1 MRVVAVANQKG
12 GCGKTTTSIN
22 LAACLSHLNK
32 RVLLIDLDPQ
42 GHSTCGLGVL
52 ADKVSATVYDLLK
65 NETSGA
71 LTPEQIEIV
80 LHSGLTLLPA
90 TTSLARIEEELIAVP
105 GKERI
110 LRDRMNVILDAQ
122 SRFDYIVIDCPPNIG
137 TLTLNALGA
146 ADEIIIPIEPSF
158 FSLHGLAKIT
168 ETLEGVNRRRRTP
181 LQIHALL
188 TLFDSRTCFSKE
200 VYAEVQKHFKKKLFR
215 SIIHESVVLKESA
228 GAGQSI
234 VDYSPDSQACRDYMN
249 LALEYLERTWESLY
263 PVHELGWGN
272 VLRHRFGPR
281 KTIGGMLFQCQSP
294 GAQDVEIAG
303 DFNSWIPEP
312 MVQKAVPGVWQ
323 KVIPMREGEF
333 RYKFIVD
340 GEWQLDPFQEEVKE
354 NSFGSFDSYLKVS

>member
-32 RVLLIDLDPQ
+32 KVLLIDLDPQ

-52 ADKVSATVYDLLK
+52 ADRVPVTVYDLLK
-65 NETSGA
+65 NES
-71 LTPEQIEIV
+71 PEFLERGSLEVV
-80 LHSGLTLLPA
+80 LSSGLTLLPA
-90 TTSLARIEEELIAVP
+90 TTSLAGIEEDFVAVS
-105 GKERI
+105 GGDRI
-110 LRDRMNVILDAQ
+110 LKEKLSSVLNVH
-122 SRFDYIVIDCPPNIG
+122 SRFDYVVIDCPPNMG
-137 TLTLNALGA
+137 VLTRNALGA

-158 FSLHGLAKIT
+158 FSLHGLAKMT
-168 ETLEGVNRRRRTP
+168 ETLEALNRRRRTQ
-181 LQIHALL
+181 LQVHALL

-200 VYAEVQKHFKKKLFR
+200 VYAEVRKHFRKKLFR
-215 SIIHESVVLKESA
+215 SIIHESVALKESA

-234 VDYSPDSQACRDYMN
+234 VDYAPDSQACRDYMN

-263 PVHELGWGN
+263 PANELGWGN

-281 KTIGGMLFQCQSP
+281 KAIGGMLFQCQSP
-294 GAQDVEIAG
+294 GAQGVEIAG

-312 MVQKAVPGVWQ
+312 MVQKSVPGVWQ
-323 KVIPMREGEF
+323 KIIPMKEGEF

-340 GEWQLDPFQEEVKE
+340 GEWQLDPFQEDIKE